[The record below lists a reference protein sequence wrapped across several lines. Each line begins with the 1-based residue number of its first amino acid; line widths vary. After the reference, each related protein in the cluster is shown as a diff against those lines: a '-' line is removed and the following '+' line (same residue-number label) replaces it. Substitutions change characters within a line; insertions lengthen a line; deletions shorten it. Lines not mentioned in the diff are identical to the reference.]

1 MNTATRETS
10 AATTP
15 AKAADKYTMLEALR
29 IALDQAMSEDERVIV
44 FGEDVADPEGGGVL
58 GVTRGLSTK
67 YGSLRCR
74 STPISEQAIIGA
86 AIGAAL
92 GGYRPVAEIML
103 MNFTAVAMDM
113 IVNHAAKLRF
123 MSGGQTAVP
132 ITIRMLTG
140 AGFGAGGQ
148 HCDYLEAWFAHTAG
162 LKIVAPSTP
171 ADAEGLMRACIR
183 DQDPCLFIENLQIY
197 RSPGDRLPA
206 GETVPL
212 GKGKVVRSG
221 SDVTVIAHSRMVRE
235 SAAAAEKLAQQQISV
250 ELIDL
255 RSISPWDR
263 ELVLSSVAK
272 THRAVVVHE
281 AVRDF
286 GIGGEIASTIHEE
299 LFSDLRAPVRR
310 VGAPFCPVPYS
321 KPLETAFVPGPA
333 AIESAIRSVLG

>member
-1 MNTATRETS
+1 
-10 AATTP
+10 
-15 AKAADKYTMLEALR
+15 
-29 IALDQAMSEDERVIV
+29 
-44 FGEDVADPEGGGVL
+44 
-58 GVTRGLSTK
+58 
-67 YGSLRCR
+67 
-74 STPISEQAIIGA
+74 
-86 AIGAAL
+86 
-92 GGYRPVAEIML
+92 
-103 MNFTAVAMDM
+103 MDM